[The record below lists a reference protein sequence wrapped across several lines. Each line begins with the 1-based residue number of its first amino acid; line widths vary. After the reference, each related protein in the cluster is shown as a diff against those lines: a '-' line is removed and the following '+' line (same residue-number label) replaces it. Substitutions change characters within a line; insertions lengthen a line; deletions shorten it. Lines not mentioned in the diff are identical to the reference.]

1 MNKFII
7 LLFFLFSIGG
17 TNANMAKDSMDKL
30 EARQKVRINN
40 GGGYDRDRYIRKRSW
55 RGEECDVNVGRT
67 YVEERRHGREI
78 NVYSYAGDVSVRCD

>member
-1 MNKFII
+1 MNKLII
-7 LLFFLFSIGG
+7 LLSLLFISSLH
-17 TNANMAKDSMDKL
+17 ANMAKDSMDKL